1 MAERDTQD
9 KKQLFIKR
17 ARQFAYSVIFGYT
30 LLLVGAFI
38 LYPYFKLPVSQKLV
52 KYVYIAEA
60 LSGAFTYTV
69 AFLVRK
75 IFLPVKA
82 EGEYW
87 GYIAMRRY
95 FWSYA
100 LITLPYFIGY
110 AMFVFSGHLPS
121 VLLGYAISTLGVLL
135 FLPREGDVI

>member
-1 MAERDTQD
+1 MAERDYQD
-9 KKQLFIKR
+9 KKKLFIKR

-30 LLLVGAFI
+30 LLLFGAFV
-38 LYPYFKLPVSQKLV
+38 LYPYFKLPVSPRLV
-52 KYVYIAEA
+52 KYVYVGEVV
-60 LSGAFTYTV
+60 SGAFAYFV
-69 AFLVRK
+69 ALLVRK
-75 IFLPVKA
+75 FFLPVKA

-100 LITLPYFIGY
+100 LITFPYFIGY

-121 VLLGYAISTLGVLL
+121 VIFGYLISTIGVLL
-135 FLPREGDVI
+135 FLPREGDLV

>member
-1 MAERDTQD
+1 MAERDNQD
-9 KKQLFIKR
+9 KKKLFIKR

-30 LLLVGAFI
+30 LLLAGALI
-38 LYPYFKLPVSQKLV
+38 LYPYFKLPVSPKLV

-60 LSGAFTYTV
+60 VSGVFAYLV

-75 IFLPVKA
+75 VFLPVKA
-82 EGEYW
+82 EGKDW

-100 LITLPYFIGY
+100 IITLPYFIGY
-110 AMFVFSGHLPS
+110 AMFMFSGHLQS
-121 VLLGYAISTLGVLL
+121 VLLGYILSTFGVLL
-135 FLPREGDVI
+135 FLPREGDVV